1 MAPSNLA
8 LTVERSKRVTVE
20 LSPEIA
26 RRSTVLMRGHPWA
39 RGRYQ

>member
-1 MAPSNLA
+1 MAQSNLT

-20 LSPEIA
+20 FEPEIA
-26 RRSTVLMRGHPWA
+26 RRSTVLMRGQRGA